1 MNSEEFRKKLVELVK
16 ASGQEVIDRAEEL
29 VGEGELITDFDI
41 WLRFPLGETS
51 IVTSI
56 PTIEVS
62 KSYVSRNSF
71 NVLANKGERYE
82 KKNYYNIETVD

>member
-1 MNSEEFRKKLVELVK
+1 MNGEEFRKKLVELVK

-71 NVLANKGERYE
+71 NVLANKGE
-82 KKNYYNIETVD
+82 

>member
-71 NVLANKGERYE
+71 NVLANKGE
-82 KKNYYNIETVD
+82 

>member
-29 VGEGELITDFDI
+29 VGEGELITDFGI

-71 NVLANKGERYE
+71 NVLANKGE
-82 KKNYYNIETVD
+82 

>member
-29 VGEGELITDFDI
+29 VGDGDLITDFDI
-41 WLRFPLGETS
+41 WLRFPIGETS

-71 NVLANKGERYE
+71 NVLANKGE
-82 KKNYYNIETVD
+82 

>member
-29 VGEGELITDFDI
+29 VGDGDLITDFDI
-41 WLRFPLGETS
+41 WLRFPIGETS
-51 IVTSI
+51 IITSI

-62 KSYVSRNSF
+62 KSYASRIHLISHRMKWL
-71 NVLANKGERYE
+71 VACSHL
-82 KKNYYNIETVD
+82 NILHCEYS